1 MTAVIY
7 PSAKKLFLDGDLDL
21 LVDTIKVALV
31 DTGVYTYS
39 SAHDFYNDVSAGV
52 VGTPGT
58 LDNKT
63 TTAGVFDADDEVLTS
78 VSGATVEAVLIYKD
92 TGNPATSPVIAFV
105 DDLTLTPNGDN
116 VTVRFNASGIFA
128 I

>member
-1 MTAVIY
+1 MTAVIF
-7 PSAKKLFLDGDLDL
+7 PSAKKAFLDGDIDL
-21 LVDTIKVALV
+21 LVDTIKVALI

-39 SAHDFYNDVSAGV
+39 AAHDFYNDISGV

-63 TTAGVFDADDEVLTS
+63 TTGGVFDADDEVIAS
-78 VSGATVEAVLIYKD
+78 VSGATIEAVLIYKD

-105 DDLTLTPNGDN
+105 DGLSLTPNGGN
-116 VTVRFNASGIFA
+116 ITVQFHPSGIFA